1 MIESVILLRVL
12 HRHNVANVLHDANRR
27 GVATTIG
34 AYRTY
39 VCIAYVMT
47 YAAMLHLLAQP
58 CDCRGKTVNFIFCA
72 TQQVEHKPQGCLAT
86 YARQLRELAHCLFEQ
101 L

>member
-1 MIESVILLRVL
+1 
-12 HRHNVANVLHDANRR
+12 
-27 GVATTIG
+27 
-34 AYRTY
+34 
-39 VCIAYVMT
+39 MT
-47 YAAMLHLLAQP
+47 YAAMLHLLTQP
-58 CDCRGKTVNFIFCA
+58 CDCGGETVNFIFCA